1 MMRKAMTNKLP
12 DMETSQRVTRELERE
27 RHERALHD
35 EQRAGLAVDEEFR
48 LKDAREN
55 FGSANLRRPSGR

>member
-1 MMRKAMTNKLP
+1 MTSKLA
-12 DMETSQRVTRELERE
+12 DLEANLRVAREVERE

-35 EQRAGLAVDEEFR
+35 EQRAGLALDEEFR

-55 FGSANLRRPSGR
+55 FGSANLKRPSGR

>member
-1 MMRKAMTNKLP
+1 MSMKTP
-12 DMETSQRVTRELERE
+12 DIDSSTRLTREVERE

-35 EQRAGLAVDEEFR
+35 EQRAGLAADAEFR

-55 FGSANLRRPSGR
+55 AGSVNLRRAAGRYGRD